1 MLKLDDASVHA
12 ACWLI
17 GRMTPI
23 ESGHD
28 GLQLCLSV
36 AFKIEHLAML
46 ICNMYQCQLS
56 LDLVRCCTHLA
67 NHFADTRINIMRHDA
82 YAQ

>member
-28 GLQLCLSV
+28 GLQLCV
-36 AFKIEHLAML
+36 
-46 ICNMYQCQLS
+46 CQLLS
-56 LDLVRCCTHLA
+56 KLSILPCS
-67 NHFADTRINIMRHDA
+67 FATCINVSYVLNCPIA
-82 YAQ
+82 